1 LEVVSMPYPHHYA
14 MSNPGTYVV
23 RPGSSDALTAR
34 TIDATQRPVL
44 TRATESVA
52 QAAPE
57 VVDSFRN
64 AFTNPFFLSTL
75 ALSLIALWVLSR
87 MRRQLSGLAM
97 GAMLMVALT
106 SFGAPHK
113 PRAKFQ
119 RVVDLS
125 HTPRTTRNQLQSN
138 SWNGYNYIAPQPEEQ
153 AVAMVEPAPMP
164 EPSDPAMYPDPAD
177 VVLPATPIAPVPEW
191 RDEIRRNVEREA
203 YRLLRD
209 QRTQQ
214 MRQLIEQLRAQAR
227 EEARMRRWRREF

>member
-1 LEVVSMPYPHHYA
+1 MPYPHHYA
-14 MSNPGTYVV
+14 MSSPGTYVV

-44 TRATESVA
+44 TRASESVA
-52 QAAPE
+52 QAAPQ

-75 ALSLIALWVLSR
+75 GLSLIALWLLSR

-97 GAMLMVALT
+97 GAMLVVALT
-106 SFGAPHK
+106 SFSAPHK
-113 PRAKFQ
+113 PKPKLQ

-125 HTPRTTRNQLQSN
+125 HTPKTTRNRMQP
-138 SWNGYNYIAPQPEEQ
+138 WNGYDYIAPQPEQ
-153 AVAMVEPAPMP
+153 QSVAIVEPEATP
-164 EPSDPAMYPDPAD
+164 EPAGPAMYPDPVD
-177 VVLPATPIAPVPEW
+177 IVLPATPVAPLPEW

-209 QRTQQ
+209 QRAEQV
-214 MRQLIEQLRAQAR
+214 RELIYRLRAQAR
-227 EEARMRRWRREF
+227 EDARIRKWRREF